1 MSVDTI
7 SDDAAAVFSRLQLA
21 RALKEDPENIYSA
34 EESAIFQRQ
43 RNTFALQQPT
53 NEFHLP
59 RPLSLLIPPIL
70 NDDEEDKSSQPN
82 TPIQTK
88 HSSQQVSQQVRRQS
102 QAFTS
107 SPRTSVIIPEERR
120 GSSSKTLLDV
130 RQSMLE
136 NRHIIHN
143 ANPFSTSS
151 SHRTSMILQQNKTL
165 PDAIGKLKPGNV
177 TNSRPNSLLVSSP
190 RPTSTYT
197 INAANSRPTSF
208 YKQNKS
214 FIPQDSE
221 ENDEE
226 SEPSVN
232 SPKPKSQKSS
242 KIKKSSSSSSDGSD
256 SPPTLPPIKSI
267 SSQSI
272 ILEKVDE
279 EDDSSDESG
288 SEHDDDDDDSS
299 EDDTPLAL
307 KSTPKIKVAPPSRI
321 TTMRKNSNGRIEAWL
336 EHVSGSP
343 EGSPNQSPTRS
354 HSPRVRTSHNMNQHN
369 SRPLV
374 ASKRTSLVVEPVHQ
388 AQSRRRPI
396 SAFVP
401 GDKHLPQPDIH
412 QPRKRANSE
421 FVPRKRTDSML
432 IEPPIPHGRVSPNP
446 RQDSG
451 YWAKDTLV
459 ALSEDFRHVNL
470 MNDMSAPSTKSKN
483 SNVSNGSSNKSTNRH
498 RRNGSGNIN
507 KPSSPKLQIPV
518 AGYGSHTNNNMNKQ
532 LSSELLIP
540 SNRNSILYQQK
551 NRIRS

>member
-7 SDDAAAVFSRLQLA
+7 SDDAAVFSRLQLA
-21 RALKEDPENIYSA
+21 RALKEDPEYIYGA

-43 RNTFALQQPT
+43 RNQTSALQLPK

-59 RPLSLLIPPIL
+59 RPMSLLIPPIL
-70 NDDEEDKSSQPN
+70 NDDELHDENSSQPN
-82 TPIQTK
+82 TPIQVK
-88 HSSQQVSQQVRRQS
+88 HSPQQVSQQVRRQS

-107 SPRTSVIIPEERR
+107 SPRNSVIIPDERR
-120 GSSSKTLLDV
+120 GSGSKTLLDV

-136 NRHIIHN
+136 NRHNLHN

-165 PDAIGKLKPGNV
+165 PDANGKLRSG
-177 TNSRPNSLLVSSP
+177 NSRPNSLIVSSP
-190 RPTSTYT
+190 RPISTYT
-197 INAANSRPTSF
+197 INTANSRPTSF

-214 FIPQDSE
+214 FTPD

-226 SEPSVN
+226 SESSVN
-232 SPKPKSQKSS
+232 SPKTKSQKSS

-256 SPPTLPPIKSI
+256 SPPTLPPIKSVA
-267 SSQSI
+267 SQSI

-279 EDDSSDESG
+279 EGDSSDES
-288 SEHDDDDDDSS
+288 
-299 EDDTPLAL
+299 
-307 KSTPKIKVAPPSRI
+307 VAPPPRI
-321 TTMRKNSNGRIEAWL
+321 TTGKNNNGRIEAWL

-343 EGSPNQSPTRS
+343 EGSSPNQSPTRS
-354 HSPRVRTSHNMNQHN
+354 HSPRTKRTSMYNMNQYN
-369 SRPLV
+369 SSPLV
-374 ASKRTSLVVEPVHQ
+374 ASHRMSLVVEPINKT
-388 AQSRRRPI
+388 QSRRRPI

-401 GDKHLPQPDIH
+401 GDIHAPKPDFH
-412 QPRKRANSE
+412 QPRKRSNSE

-432 IEPPIPHGRVSPNP
+432 IESPIPHGRVSPNP

-451 YWAKDTLV
+451 YWAKDTLL
-459 ALSEDFRHVNL
+459 ALSEDLRHVNL
-470 MNDMSAPSTKSKN
+470 MNDLGASSTKSKG

-498 RRNGSGNIN
+498 RHEGSGNCS

-518 AGYGSHTNNNMNKQ
+518 GGYGSHTNINMNKR

>member
-120 GSSSKTLLDV
+120 GSGSKTLLDV

-267 SSQSI
+267 SN
-272 ILEKVDE
+272 
-279 EDDSSDESG
+279 
-288 SEHDDDDDDSS
+288 
-299 EDDTPLAL
+299 DTPLAL
-307 KSTPKIKVAPPSRI
+307 KSTPKIKVAPPPRI

-451 YWAKDTLV
+451 YWAKDTLL

-483 SNVSNGSSNKSTNRH
+483 SNISNGSSNKSTNRH

-518 AGYGSHTNNNMNKQ
+518 GGHGSHTNNNMNKR